1 MHQPGALI
9 VEPDERVSRVLCRI
23 VKRMGYEPY
32 PAADYEHFKALY
44 NEAIPDIILLNLET
58 AGNDN
63 TVFCRYLVEQE
74 STATIILLSDR
85 EEDETADL
93 MKLGLSAGLNMG
105 GVLRKPVDV
114 EAVKELL
121 AGRMPRQPSGPLKK
135 SHEHGR
141 IKRTKNKTEYI
152 TFDPDQQ
159 IEWQSCFIIDTK
171 HNMYN
176 RTTDLIPISI
186 LQGIIP

>member
-1 MHQPGALI
+1 MQEHLALI

-32 PAADYEHFKALY
+32 PVADYEHFKALY
-44 NEAIPDIILLNLET
+44 NEAIPDIILLNLEI

-63 TVFCRYLVEQE
+63 TVFCRYLVEQK

-121 AGRMPRQPSGPLKK
+121 AGRMPPQLSSPLKK
-135 SHEHGR
+135 SHKQGR
-141 IKRTKNKTEYI
+141 ITRTKNRNRTI
-152 TFDPDQQ
+152 TLDPDQP
-159 IEWQSCFIIDTK
+159 IECQSCFIIDTK

-176 RTTDLIPISI
+176 RTADLIPTTI
-186 LQGIIP
+186 LHGVIL

>member
-1 MHQPGALI
+1 MNPTLLPI
-9 VEPDERVSRVLCRI
+9 TNIS
-23 VKRMGYEPY
+23 Y

-121 AGRMPRQPSGPLKK
+121 AGRMPPQPSSPLKK
-135 SHEHGR
+135 NHE
-141 IKRTKNKTEYI
+141 
-152 TFDPDQQ
+152 
-159 IEWQSCFIIDTK
+159 
-171 HNMYN
+171 
-176 RTTDLIPISI
+176 
-186 LQGIIP
+186 

>member
-1 MHQPGALI
+1 MQEPRILI
-9 VEPDERVSRVLCRI
+9 VEPDERVSRVLGRI
-23 VKRMGYEPY
+23 ITRMGY
-32 PAADYEHFKALY
+32 AAFAAIDYDSFKTLY
-44 NEAIPDIILLNLET
+44 NEQVPAAILLNLEIT
-58 AGNDN
+58 GNDN
-63 TVFCRYLVEQE
+63 TVYCRYLVEQK

-85 EEDETADL
+85 EEDETAYL

-121 AGRMPRQPSGPLKK
+121 AGRVPPQPSSPLKK

-141 IKRTKNKTEYI
+141 IRRTKNRKQGI

>member
-32 PAADYEHFKALY
+32 PASDYEHFKALY

-105 GVLRKPVDV
+105 GVLRKPADV

-121 AGRMPRQPSGPLKK
+121 AGRMPPQPSSPLKK
-135 SHEHGR
+135 NHEQGRPLQPDDRVTILDTDQRFEQPFYIRFDANQLINNRKFEVHR
-141 IKRTKNKTEYI
+141 IKPGVT
-152 TFDPDQQ
+152 
-159 IEWQSCFIIDTK
+159 
-171 HNMYN
+171 
-176 RTTDLIPISI
+176 L
-186 LQGIIP
+186 

>member
-1 MHQPGALI
+1 MQEH
-9 VEPDERVSRVLCRI
+9 RVLIIEHDDRVCRVLGRI
-23 VKRMGYEPY
+23 ITRMGYAALA
-32 PAADYEHFKALY
+32 AADYDSFKAFY
-44 NEAIPDIILLNLET
+44 NEQVPAVILLNLEI

-63 TVFCRYLVEQE
+63 AEFCRYLVERK
-74 STATIILLSDR
+74 SPTAIILLSDR
-85 EEDETADL
+85 EEDKTTDL
-93 MKLGLSAGLNMG
+93 MQLGLSAGLNMC
-105 GVLRKPVDV
+105 GVLHKPVDV

-121 AGRMPRQPSGPLKK
+121 AGRVPPQPSSPLKK

-141 IKRTKNKTEYI
+141 IRRTKNRKQGI

>member
-1 MHQPGALI
+1 MNTIRVLI
-9 VEPDERVSRVLCRI
+9 MEHEERVCRVLCRI
-23 VKRMGYEPY
+23 VKRMGYEPF

-44 NEAIPDIILLNLET
+44 NEAIPDIILLNLKI

-63 TVFCRYLVEQE
+63 TEFCRYLVEQK
-74 STATIILLSDR
+74 SPATIILLSDR

-121 AGRMPRQPSGPLKK
+121 AGRMPPQPSSPLKK

-141 IKRTKNKTEYI
+141 LFRIENQAQAMM
-152 TFDPDQQ
+152 FDPDQLFKQ
-159 IEWQSCFIIDTK
+159 TCCARFDTSQLTS
-171 HNMYN
+171 N
-176 RTTDLIPISI
+176 REFEVYRMI
-186 LQGIIP
+186 QGVTL